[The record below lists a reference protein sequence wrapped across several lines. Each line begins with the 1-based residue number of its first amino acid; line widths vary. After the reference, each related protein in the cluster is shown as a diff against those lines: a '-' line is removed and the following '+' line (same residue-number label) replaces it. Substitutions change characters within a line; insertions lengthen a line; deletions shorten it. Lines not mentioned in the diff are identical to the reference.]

1 MLIKIDENLP
11 AGVVQELKTLGHD
24 ADSSIEEGLG
34 GCDDRTIWQSAQ
46 ARGRL
51 LITQDLDFSDA
62 RQFLPGTHHGIVVVR
77 LRQAGR
83 NALTERLRSIFQI
96 EDVETWSGCLVVV
109 SERKIRVRRP

>member
-51 LITQDLDFSDA
+51 LITQNKLRVNLKVPNSVEKTCI
-62 RQFLPGTHHGIVVVR
+62 RFLI
-77 LRQAGR
+77 L
-83 NALTERLRSIFQI
+83 
-96 EDVETWSGCLVVV
+96 CLAV
-109 SERKIRVRRP
+109 